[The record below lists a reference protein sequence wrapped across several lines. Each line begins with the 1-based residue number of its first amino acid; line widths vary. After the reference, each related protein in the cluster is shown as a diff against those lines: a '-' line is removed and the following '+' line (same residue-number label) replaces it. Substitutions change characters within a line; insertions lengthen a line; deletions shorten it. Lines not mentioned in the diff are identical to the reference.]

1 MVKVKEQEIPGTIA
15 TPTILIEPP
24 QVELTRIEE
33 VVNVVSNIYSRE
45 ARKNKKK
52 ENK

>member
-1 MVKVKEQEIPGTIA
+1 MVKIKEVTGTIA

-45 ARKNKKK
+45 YKKNKKK
-52 ENK
+52 EK